1 MMSTV
6 TSPLNAISITH
17 DTAARQETFGHR
29 ELTNKLSYQFLKTT
43 TKKKKKTASLQITS
57 FLFHNK
63 IQLVDRPIS
72 IFTTASVECGSQ
84 EAGRAYAAWYIMKTA
99 TE

>member
-1 MMSTV
+1 MMSIV

-29 ELTNKLSYQFLKTT
+29 ELTNKLSYQFLKN
-43 TKKKKKTASLQITS
+43 KKIKKTASLQITS

-84 EAGRAYAAWYIMKTA
+84 EAVRAYAAWYIMKA
-99 TE
+99 ASE